1 MPRWVTQV
9 LLILLL
15 ISFIPLAMVAR
26 QRLVD
31 SGGTR
36 LSVIPDMD
44 KQEKVTTQSA
54 SALFADGRGMRP
66 PVPGAVARGDL
77 REDDAFYRGKRDGEW
92 IESIPLALSQEV
104 LDRGRERYAIFCAPC
119 HGASGY
125 GNGSV
130 HARALDREQGTW
142 TQPSDLHSEVVAGRP
157 AGYLFNAIGRGVR
170 NMPAYDSQ
178 IPVEDRW
185 AIVAYV
191 KALQRS
197 RNARLEDLPPDQRTG
212 LE

>member
-1 MPRWVTQV
+1 MPRWITQV

-15 ISFIPLAMVAR
+15 VSFIPLAMIAR

-66 PVPGAVARGDL
+66 PVPGTVARGEL

-92 IESIPLALSQEV
+92 IPSIPLA
-104 LDRGRERYAIFCAPC
+104 A
-119 HGASGY
+119 
-125 GNGSV
+125 
-130 HARALDREQGTW
+130 
-142 TQPSDLHSEVVAGRP
+142 
-157 AGYLFNAIGRGVR
+157 
-170 NMPAYDSQ
+170 
-178 IPVEDRW
+178 
-185 AIVAYV
+185 
-191 KALQRS
+191 
-197 RNARLEDLPPDQRTG
+197 
-212 LE
+212 